1 MTLSDDNRLLAH
13 AARRTRF
20 HPAYLG
26 WILHRYGE
34 LENRSADDLAKLL
47 GISALDLSRLS
58 LCLRPRTDHFADD
71 IKQIREKFH
80 MDAAALAGVI
90 RLVESVEAIA
100 TLPTDTEAPGSGL
113 LMAARARKKQRTR
126 QEKQRDGDA

>member
-1 MTLSDDNRLLAH
+1 MTRSYDNRLLAH
-13 AARRTRF
+13 AARCARS

-26 WILHRYGE
+26 WVLHRYGE

-47 GISALDLSRLS
+47 GISALDLPRLS
-58 LCLRPRTDHFADD
+58 LCLRPRTGHFTND
-71 IKQIREKFH
+71 IRQISEKFH
-80 MDAAALAGVI
+80 MDASALAGVI
-90 RLVESVEAIA
+90 RLVESVEALA
-100 TLPTDTEAPGSGL
+100 TLTTDTEAPGAGL

>member
-1 MTLSDDNRLLAH
+1 MTRSYDNRLLAH
-13 AARRTRF
+13 AARRTRS

-26 WILHRYGE
+26 WVLHRYGE

-47 GISALDLSRLS
+47 GMSALDLPRLS

-71 IKQIREKFH
+71 IRQIREKFN

-90 RLVESVEAIA
+90 RLVESVAAIV
-100 TLPTDTEAPGSGL
+100 TLTTDTEAPGSGL

-126 QEKQRDGDA
+126 QEKQRDGGA